1 MTIEDTVT
9 RESFL
14 LQNIPHGPHK
24 TKTFTY
30 KKYGGREKAHK
41 AAKAH
46 MKELQQE
53 HMQMLQ
59 QAEGEDA
66 QWQPEGMPGDRT
78 DKCITKNMCPRPA
91 RFSNPPPARVPA
103 ADSSALAAG
112 K

>member
-1 MTIEDTVT
+1 MTIEHTAT
-9 RESFL
+9 RSSFL

-66 QWQPEGMPGDRT
+66 QWQPEGD
-78 DKCITKNMCPRPA
+78 A
-91 RFSNPPPARVPA
+91 R
-103 ADSSALAAG
+103 
-112 K
+112 